1 MTEAMTTE
9 IAPAPP
15 AWTGPRWI
23 AHRGAGKLAPENTLA
38 AFRLGAALGW
48 RAYECDVKLSADG
61 VPFLL
66 HDATLERTVDATSA
80 GLDTATVAGS
90 LPWSALS
97 RLDAG
102 RWHGRAFAG
111 EPLPTLEAIA
121 AWCLANGHAL
131 NIEIKPTP
139 GEEVRSGHV
148 VAESARRL
156 WQGAVAAGRSHWPM
170 LSSFRPES
178 LAAAQQAAP
187 ELPRALL
194 LDSLWNDCFEVAERL
209 GCRAVV
215 LNHHLIDGAAMV
227 HALQARGLQVL
238 VYTVN
243 EAERAETLLAWGID
257 AVITDAV
264 DRFVPA

>member
-139 GEEVRSGHV
+139 GEEVRTGAV
-148 VAESARRL
+148 VAAAVQRL
-156 WQGAVAAGRSHWPM
+156 WTDAVAAGDAAWPL

-178 LAAAQQAAP
+178 LAAALQDAP
-187 ELPRALL
+187 GLPRALL
-194 LDSLWNDCFEVAERL
+194 LDSLWDDCLGVAERL
-209 GCRAVV
+209 GCGAVV
-215 LNHHLIDGAAMV
+215 LNHLLVDAPPFV
-227 HALQARGLQVL
+227 HELHARGLQAL

-243 EAERAETLLAWGID
+243 DAERAAALLAWGID

-264 DRFVPA
+264 DRFVPD